1 MDQQNSNRAQA
12 DPRDAAIDQRR
23 RWMSVLART
32 RLDVLEELWE
42 QVKPPPNYYFLRRPE
57 RGLVMVQARGGG
69 DGLRFHLGEMT
80 VTHCVVQLEM
90 GPTGYSWVPGRNLRH
105 AELAALF
112 DSLLQTPDYQTRIL
126 EDLVEPEALRQAEVR
141 RARAAQALATKV
153 EFYTMVR
160 GDE

>member
-1 MDQQNSNRAQA
+1 MDQQRSNRDQA
-12 DPRDAAIDQRR
+12 DPQAAAIDQRR

-32 RLDVLEELWE
+32 GLDVLEEQWA
-42 QVKPPPNYYFLRRPE
+42 QVQPPPNYYFLRRPE

-80 VTHCVVQLEM
+80 VTRCVVQMEM
-90 GPTGYSWVPGRNLRH
+90 GPAGYSWVPGRNPRH
-105 AELAALF
+105 AELAAVF
-112 DSLLQTPDYQTRIL
+112 DSLLQIPDYQTRIL
-126 EDLVEPEALRQAEVR
+126 EYLVEPEALRQAEVR
-141 RARAAQALATKV
+141 RARAARALATKV